1 MYTRTVT
8 FAATVVRLVL
18 SNSAFGISGVKLC
31 CSRGRR
37 HQNLQRVHLLSR
49 VLLLLKREGMGD
61 SADVASAAA
70 APSCQAK
77 TATVVAAAAVVSL
90 LQ

>member
-1 MYTRTVT
+1 
-8 FAATVVRLVL
+8 
-18 SNSAFGISGVKLC
+18 
-31 CSRGRR
+31 
-37 HQNLQRVHLLSR
+37 VHLLSR